1 MNNQNKNKKNTM
13 VSAQYLYGLFALLL
27 MVVGHNA
34 TAAARLTGIEFS
46 SLPGDRTEI
55 RMAFDGTPPV
65 PQGYT
70 IDQPAR
76 IVLDMPGVV
85 SALAEKHH
93 DLGAGNARKVS
104 VLSTKDRTR
113 AIVNLTRL
121 VAYDTEV
128 RGNTLYL
135 LVGGD
140 GSGVPTPSKATDA
153 SQYTSAEPI
162 VGSQVEAV
170 DFRRGKDGG
179 GRVMIQLSNPKA
191 PVNVESDGGKIRIE
205 IRNTQLP
212 PNLRRRL
219 DVTDFATPVTMV
231 DAVQQGDHVSI
242 TVAATGNYDYLSY
255 QADNQLSV
263 EVSPLTEEE
272 VAKREDV
279 FKFSGEKLSLN
290 FQDIEVR
297 SVLQLIADFTDLNLV
312 ASDTVA
318 GRITLRLKNV
328 PWDQALEL
336 ILKTKGLDQRQVGNV
351 LLVAPAAEIAAREKL
366 ELENRKQISE
376 LAPLRTEFVQVRYAS
391 ATALFG
397 LFQGG
402 GEEGGG
408 GTSSMLSD
416 RGSVIVDERTNSII
430 ITDTADR
437 LENFRRVISQ
447 LDIPVRQVLIEARI
461 VTATANF
468 SEELGIKWGGGYI
481 NRHGGDNALRVGGS
495 ETTLSELQS
504 VFIGVD
510 KPITSPGDLVVDL
523 GVTTPGAT
531 SFAIGYSGLAN
542 YLIDLELS
550 AFAKDGHAEVVS
562 RPKVITADK
571 STAIIESGVEIPYQ
585 EATSSGATNV
595 SFKDA
600 VLALEVT
607 PQITPDDRVIM
618 KLNIKQD
625 TVGVVFNGVPS
636 INTNEVETEVL
647 VANGET
653 VVLGGIFT
661 TDKNVSTTKTPF
673 LGDLPYIG
681 RIFRNTLER
690 DDKQE
695 LLIFITPRIISDS
708 LTDQ

>member
-1 MNNQNKNKKNTM
+1 MNNQNKNKNNTM

-27 MVVGHNA
+27 VVIGQGA

-55 RMAFDGTPPV
+55 RMAFDGTPPD

-93 DLGAGNARKVS
+93 DLGSGNARKVS

-153 SQYTSAEPI
+153 SQYTSAGPI
-162 VGSQVEAV
+162 VGSQIEAV

-179 GRVMIQLSNPKA
+179 GRVLIQLSNPKA
-191 PVNVESDGGKIRIE
+191 PVNVESDGGKIRVE

-212 PNLRRRL
+212 ANLRRRL
-219 DVTDFATPVTMV
+219 DVTDFATPVTVV

-272 VAKREDV
+272 VAKRDDV
-279 FKFSGEKLSLN
+279 FKYSGEKLSLN

-402 GEEGGG
+402 GEEGGA
-408 GTSSMLSD
+408 TSSMLSE

-481 NRHGGDNALRVGGS
+481 ERNGDNALRVGGS
-495 ETTLSELQS
+495 ETTLSELQNIFVGEDAEIS
-504 VFIGVD
+504 
-510 KPITSPGDLVVDL
+510 SPGDLVVDL

-531 SFAIGYSGLAN
+531 SFAIGYSGLGN

-571 STAIIESGVEIPYQ
+571 STALIESGVEIPYQ
-585 EATSSGATNV
+585 ESTSSGATNV
-595 SFKDA
+595 SFKQA

-618 KLNIKQD
+618 KLNVKQD
-625 TVGVVFNGVPS
+625 TVGIVFNGVPS

-681 RIFRNTLER
+681 RLFRNTLER

-708 LTDQ
+708 LTEQ